1 MPQLT
6 VLEGRRAPGSVL
18 AWFHRLDD
26 TEHQPAVVQEPPP
39 PSDYSQRDLAW
50 ASSSKGSAFDL
61 AAAVQQTDSKE
72 DASSDTADQ
81 SVPRMDFRL
90 ASFALGAP
98 DLLDDLTQPPWRSRG
113 LALAGATGAM
123 SSGDGGGAA
132 APALAGQG
140 AAALGIPAGAFGGGS
155 DNSQLLSLLAQNGT
169 ANLQSA
175 TAPTATNST
184 PAFSVPGGAGAV
196 HAPAGVPPITPPARL
211 PHVSAPPVTNLT
223 PSGQGPSKGDPLY
236 VLDFNNGLTLP
247 TNVTLNNFA
256 NWPVD
261 LLAQTSGVTVS
272 SYTWNVSQAPD
283 LLHVSGT
290 LTANLQGTWNNY
302 SGPARSDKITLTET
316 PTAGSPITQTYNFQV
331 AGNPGMTPPTS
342 STTYASFITPDLLVA
357 DQATVAAGP
366 DAALGLADGSAQTS
380 FLMPSYNP
388 NVDPLELDYTSTAAN
403 AQPIF
408 LVHYQ
413 LPSSNLPSNV
423 TAQLTFNG
431 AAVATVTYNPSSL
444 NTNDYMQIALQANAT
459 GLATG
464 RYPWQIS
471 VNNGTSTTSYSGNV
485 DIVNQASS
493 PFGAGWSLGNVQQIV
508 AVTGGVILVQP
519 GGTSLWFASA
529 GGNNYTT
536 PAGDFSTLVKNT
548 NGTYTR
554 TMPDGTKINFNSSG
568 LQTSIVDTDGN
579 TTSFGYNASNLL
591 TAVTDF
597 NGQLVTL
604 AYNTSNQLTKV
615 TDPAGR
621 NATMAYD
628 TSGNFTSITD
638 PLSEVWQYN
647 YDSSHDLTQLT
658 DPRNNATTFAY
669 DFAHRVTTV
678 TQADSTTEKLTFE
691 QLNGLAATGSSNVT
705 AVLLATGAQALFT
718 DPRNN
723 VWTSQL
729 DWLGFGL
736 DSSDIDP
743 LSDPTLIYRDT
754 NGMPWLTADPLGRA
768 TRQTFDNLGNA
779 TLVVAPD
786 GSSQAYQYNGF
797 SEVTQY
803 TNQDNSLFTY
813 NYNANGDLTQ
823 TIDPLNDVVTA
834 TYNSHGLLTSSTDAL
849 GATTTVGLDSLNR
862 VTKVTDA
869 LGHVTSINYDTAS
882 DVTQTTDAR
891 GFVNTFAFDAM
902 GDLTSETLAVTS
914 STSATYSFSFDKVGN
929 LTSETDPLGH
939 STTYGFDK
947 LDRLSSLTDALNHQ
961 TTLGYDAAGN
971 LTAVTDPLGRQ
982 TTAGYDTADRLTSI
996 TDPAGDQTTYGL
1008 DAAGQMTLRT
1018 DPLGRPTQYSY
1029 NLRGQLQQVLY
1040 PTASGGGGGGGTPS
1054 PAGPTKFGLEIDYS
1068 YEQGCGCLQSVTL
1081 VPLGGNITQGSPG
1094 TGPGSPT
1101 TPLTWT
1107 FRDDALD
1114 RNTSITDPLNK
1125 TTSWGFDA
1133 NNNLTEWTDPLNNQT
1148 TYGFDKL
1155 NELTSITDPLG
1166 DQTTGAYDP
1175 VGNLTSV
1182 TDPLG
1187 RNTTASYDA
1196 LGKLLS
1202 VTDPRGA
1209 QTTFGYDL
1217 TGNLTALTDPVGN
1230 LTSYSFNAVNLVTKM
1245 TDPLGNSSTYAYDA
1259 ANELTSTTDRNG
1271 RTINFSFDLASRLTG
1286 ETWVGGSYTAT
1297 YTYDKDSELT
1307 KAQDPF
1313 STYSLAYDSLGNLTT
1328 VSNAGTPG
1336 MPTVT
1341 LNYGYDQFF
1350 DRTSLSDSLGGSI
1363 TYGYD
1368 NDLRLTS
1375 LGLSVGSTLEAQV
1388 TLGYDAASRLT
1399 GTTATSNGSTTTI
1412 TQSLVYDNADRLTN
1426 QTYTAKTG
1434 TQTVTLANYTYGYDK
1449 ASQLTSYQDANSN
1462 MTYGYDQSGQLTAAT
1477 GTLAG
1482 LSWTASY
1489 AFDLNGNRTSSTIN
1503 SSTTTYTNGTGNE
1516 LKSDGTYS
1524 YAYDNEGNL
1533 TAQTQI
1539 ATGTVTYYSYDY
1551 HNQLVEAKVQSSTGL
1566 VLNDEKCTYDVFGNR
1581 IGISLNGS
1589 QQLWTMYDGANPYI
1603 DFNGSGQVTERYL
1616 TDPRGINDLYARVS
1630 PSGTVNWYVTDNLG
1644 SVRQIVNASGTM
1656 VYQATYDP
1664 WGNLV
1669 SEMFPGN
1676 GDRFKFA
1683 AGAFDSIT
1691 GSYQFGARYYSPADG
1706 RFESRDPLGFGGGTA
1721 NLYGYV
1727 GNDPLDNV
1735 DPTGLH
1741 YGEGV
1746 REAARDLDSELN
1758 SFRKANWDALAAG
1771 AQSNPQSADALR
1783 SVLENIL
1790 ARIALRKQYAGQG
1803 GGPAPPWLADL
1814 EQKVSGLLDQIN
1826 KTYPKSARPRP
1837 QGQSGPSTG
1846 PIRVSARDQ
1855 IASARARVEEA
1866 VKQVQ
1871 ANDCDK
1877 NRRELE
1883 EALDNFHS
1891 LGSSLGA
1898 KPGQSPEHSPHL
1910 PGEEGAN
1917 LRDWQRQWEQLQKEW
1932 GGWLG
1937 GGPGPQAPKGGPKQM
1952 PPHKELRPPRPPGR

>member
-1 MPQLT
+1 M
-6 VLEGRRAPGSVL
+6 
-18 AWFHRLDD
+18 
-26 TEHQPAVVQEPPP
+26 
-39 PSDYSQRDLAW
+39 
-50 ASSSKGSAFDL
+50 
-61 AAAVQQTDSKE
+61 
-72 DASSDTADQ
+72 
-81 SVPRMDFRL
+81 
-90 ASFALGAP
+90 
-98 DLLDDLTQPPWRSRG
+98 
-113 LALAGATGAM
+113 
-123 SSGDGGGAA
+123 
-132 APALAGQG
+132 
-140 AAALGIPAGAFGGGS
+140 
-155 DNSQLLSLLAQNGT
+155 
-169 ANLQSA
+169 
-175 TAPTATNST
+175 
-184 PAFSVPGGAGAV
+184 PGGAGAA
-196 HAPAGVPPITPPARL
+196 HAPAAVPAITPPARL

-223 PSGQGPSKGDPLY
+223 ASALGPSKNDPLY

-256 NWPVD
+256 NWSVD
-261 LLAQTSGVTVS
+261 LWAQTSGVTVS

-290 LTANLQGTWNNY
+290 LTANLQGTWNNFT
-302 SGPARSDKITLTET
+302 GPAHSDKITLTET
-316 PTAGSPITQTYNFQV
+316 PTAGSAITQTYNFQV
-331 AGNPGMTPPTS
+331 AGAIPFSQPTS
-342 STTYASFITPDLLVA
+342 STTYASVITPDLLVA

-388 NVDPLELDYTSTAAN
+388 NTDPLELDYSSTAAN

-431 AAVATVTYNPSSL
+431 SAASTVTYNPSSL
-444 NTNDYMQIALQANAT
+444 NTNDYMQIALQANAS

-493 PFGAGWSLGNVQQIV
+493 AFGAGWSLGNVQQLV
-508 AVTGGVILVQP
+508 AVTGGLILVQP

-536 PAGDFSTLVKNT
+536 PAGDFSTLVKNL

-554 TMPDGTKINFNSSG
+554 TMPDGTKINFSSSG

-591 TAVTDF
+591 TSVTDF
-597 NGQLVTL
+597 NGQVVTL
-604 AYNTSNQLTKV
+604 AYNASNELTKI

-628 TSGNFTSITD
+628 TSGNLTSITD

-658 DPRNNATTFAY
+658 DPRNNATSFAY

-678 TQADSTTEKLTFE
+678 TQADSTTEKLSFE

-736 DSSDIDP
+736 DSSNIDP

-768 TRQTFDNLGNA
+768 TRQTFDGLGNP
-779 TLVVAPD
+779 TQVVAPD
-786 GSSQAYQYNGF
+786 GSSQAYLYNGF

-803 TNQDNSLFTY
+803 TNQDNNLFTY
-813 NYNANGDLTQ
+813 NYNTNGDLTQ

-834 TYNSHGLLTSSTDAL
+834 AYNTHGLLTSTTDAL
-849 GATTTVGLDSLNR
+849 GATTTLGLDSLNR

-869 LGHVTSINYDTAS
+869 LGHVTSVNYDTAS

-891 GFVNTFAFDAM
+891 GFVNTFAYDSM

-961 TTLGYDAAGN
+961 TTLGYDGAGN

-1018 DPLGRPTQYSY
+1018 DPLGRQTQYSY
-1029 NLRGQLQQVLY
+1029 NLRGQLLEVLY
-1040 PTASGGGGGGGTPS
+1040 PTAGGGGGGSTPS
-1054 PAGPTKFGLEIDYS
+1054 PAGPTKFGEKIDYS
-1068 YEQGCGCLQSVTL
+1068 YENCGCLQSMTL
-1081 VPLGGNITQGSPG
+1081 TPLGGNITQGSPG
-1094 TGPGSPT
+1094 PGAGSPT

-1114 RNTSITDPLNK
+1114 RIISVTDPLNK

-1133 NNNLTEWTDPLNNQT
+1133 NGNLTQWTDALNLQT
-1148 TYGFDKL
+1148 TFGFDKL
-1155 NELTSITDPLG
+1155 NEETSVTDPMG

-1175 VGNLTSV
+1175 VGNLTSM

-1187 RNTTASYDA
+1187 RTVTASYDA
-1196 LGKLLS
+1196 QNELLS
-1202 VTDPRGA
+1202 ITDARGA

-1217 TGNLTALTDPVGN
+1217 AGNVTSVRDPVGN
-1230 LTSYSFNAVNLVTKM
+1230 LTSYSYNAVNLLTKM
-1245 TDPLGNSSTYAYDA
+1245 TDPLGNSITYAYDA
-1259 ANELTSTTDRNG
+1259 ANEVTSSTDRNG
-1271 RTINFSFDLASRLTG
+1271 RTINFSYDQASRLTG

-1313 STYSLAYDSLGNLTT
+1313 STYTFGYDTLGNLAT

-1350 DRTSLSDSLGGSI
+1350 DRTSLSDSLGGSV

-1368 NDLRLTS
+1368 NDLRMTS
-1375 LGLSVGSTLEAQV
+1375 VGLSVGSTLEAQV

-1399 GTTATSNGSTTTI
+1399 GTTATANGSTTTI

-1449 ASQLTSYQDANSN
+1449 ASQLTNYQDANSN
-1462 MTYGYDQSGQLTAAT
+1462 VTYGYDQAGQLTSGM
-1477 GTLAG
+1477 GTLIG
-1482 LSWTASY
+1482 LTFTASY
-1489 AFDLNGNRTSSTIN
+1489 AYDLNGNRTSSSVSLGGNLT
-1503 SSTTTYTNGTGNE
+1503 SATYTTTTGNE
-1516 LKSDGTYS
+1516 LTSDGTYS

-1566 VLNDEKCTYDVFGNR
+1566 VLNDEKFTYDVFGNR
-1581 IGISLNGS
+1581 IGVSLNGS
-1589 QQLWTMYDGANPYI
+1589 QQLWTMYDGSAPYI
-1603 DFNGSGQVTERYL
+1603 DFNGSGQVTQRYL
-1616 TDPRGINDLYARVS
+1616 SDPTGINQMYARVS

-1644 SVRQIVNASGTM
+1644 SVRQIVSGGGALLD
-1656 VYQATYDP
+1656 QLTYDP
-1664 WGNLV
+1664 YGNIV
-1669 SEMFPGN
+1669 NEANPTN
-1676 GDRFKFA
+1676 GDRFKY
-1683 AGAFDSIT
+1683 AGGEYDNVVGT
-1691 GSYQFGARYYSPADG
+1691 DRFGARYYSSADG
-1706 RFESRDPLGFGGGTA
+1706 RWQAQDPLGFGGGDA
-1721 NLYGYV
+1721 NLYRYV
-1727 GNDPLDNV
+1727 GNGPTDGT
-1735 DPTGLH
+1735 DPTGMGPFDLWSPEELNAKGPTFQQDMVRNLPRVGNPEDAAMALDRQMQAQARAAAMGAPTPGLMLGSAPV
-1741 YGEGV
+1741 YGSDGNRTAFEAMAEAGQMMKSMSRRGLIALSFIPGVGVVALGTEGV
-1746 REAARDLDSELN
+1746 MALSEGQVVQ
-1758 SFRKANWDALAAG
+1758 AALALLGVGLTAG
-1771 AQSNPQSADALR
+1771 GLVAAAGRGGNAPRLFHLTNGAGKAAIEESCQIAGRRGIFAVPQAVASAGTAMKVFRTGLVPSKVAHAVPIPPTATGLFR
-1783 SVLENIL
+1783 RPIPLGPYS
-1790 ARIALRKQYAGQG
+1790 AWKYFG
-1803 GGPAPPWLADL
+1803 GNYYAPPGVINTVTGGFTRTSAIFGPKFLIYSPDVL
-1814 EQKVSGLLDQIN
+1814 MYLGLLAVGGL
-1826 KTYPKSARPRP
+1826 YRYASP
-1837 QGQSGPSTG
+1837 QG
-1846 PIRVSARDQ
+1846 
-1855 IASARARVEEA
+1855 
-1866 VKQVQ
+1866 K
-1871 ANDCDK
+1871 
-1877 NRRELE
+1877 
-1883 EALDNFHS
+1883 
-1891 LGSSLGA
+1891 
-1898 KPGQSPEHSPHL
+1898 
-1910 PGEEGAN
+1910 
-1917 LRDWQRQWEQLQKEW
+1917 
-1932 GGWLG
+1932 
-1937 GGPGPQAPKGGPKQM
+1937 
-1952 PPHKELRPPRPPGR
+1952 